1 MALLRKFQMIKD
13 QGVEGHLVARV
24 AEEELVVVA
33 CSSASRAHL
42 AGDALPRLETIV
54 VKVVKVF
61 VVLSGPMC

>member
-13 QGVEGHLVARV
+13 QGVEGHLIARV

-42 AGDALPRLETIV
+42 AVDALPRLETIV
-54 VKVVKVF
+54 VN
-61 VVLSGPMC
+61 LTRH